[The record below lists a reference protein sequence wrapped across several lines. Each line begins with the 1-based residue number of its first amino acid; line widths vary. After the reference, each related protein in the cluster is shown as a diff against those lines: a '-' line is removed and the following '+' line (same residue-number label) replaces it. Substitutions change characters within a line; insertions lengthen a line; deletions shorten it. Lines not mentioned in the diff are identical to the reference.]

1 MEQITIIHFTPS
13 SVNWYA
19 LLKDFDNFNEVRC
32 KVGFYDASNKNEL
45 TKDGT
50 KPPIIKSQSNKITTK
65 WKTPKVERFLSRIE
79 QDIFSDTLRKKYKST
94 ISRAET
100 QALNKWRANMNN
112 ADKEFILRI
121 QDKGNRFIF
130 VDKKTD
136 KKKAN
141 K

>member
-1 MEQITIIHFTPS
+1 M
-13 SVNWYA
+13 
-19 LLKDFDNFNEVRC
+19 
-32 KVGFYDASNKNEL
+32 
-45 TKDGT
+45 
-50 KPPIIKSQSNKITTK
+50 
-65 WKTPKVERFLSRIE
+65 SRIE
-79 QDIFSDTLRKKYKST
+79 QDIFSDTLRKKYNST

-136 KKKAN
+136 KKKGKKVA
-141 K
+141 